1 MQDGFVVVIVDD
13 EPDLRRILAD
23 VLEDEGFTVLT
34 LHHPAQALTLG
45 PHPRPV
51 LFLVDMMLPGMTGI
65 ELAGKLKAGQFRDVP
80 LVALSASP
88 VMLQRAAESHLFAT
102 TIPKPFELDRLLDSV
117 RQYSA

>member
-23 VLEDEGFTVLT
+23 VLEDEGFAVLT
-34 LHHPAQALTLG
+34 LHHPAQALDLRSE
-45 PHPRPV
+45 PKPA

-65 ELAGKLKAGQFRDVP
+65 ELAGKLKAGPFGDVP

-88 VMLQRAAESHLFAT
+88 VMLRRAAESQLFVT
-102 TIPKPFELDRLLDSV
+102 TIPKPFELDRLLESV
-117 RQYSA
+117 RRHVS